1 MRRDQARPSYSSRV
15 KGGYKVHSSAACAL
29 IFVVPA
35 RRPSAAIDLLPY
47 LQSRR
52 AAIVRVGLGSGLY
65 VLSTT
70 VAPYRVR
77 AVHPVLRCL
86 AHASIGAIVARRCCS
101 SPGGLSSASLQHE
114 QSPLTSLKYIGGTL
128 DRCTLVEQMLVG
140 RAMGGDDRIL
150 VGRCGILIEGIC
162 TSICVNV
169 PLADFEILQGVALD
183 SNRPLLRIARMASLQ
198 EVLAL
203 YYAE

>member
-1 MRRDQARPSYSSRV
+1 MISRD
-15 KGGYKVHSSAACAL
+15 KV
-29 IFVVPA
+29 
-35 RRPSAAIDLLPY
+35 
-47 LQSRR
+47 
-52 AAIVRVGLGSGLY
+52 
-65 VLSTT
+65 
-70 VAPYRVR
+70 
-77 AVHPVLRCL
+77 PVLLQLDLIEPR
-86 AHASIGAIVARRCCS
+86 IGEA
-101 SPGGLSSASLQHE
+101 
-114 QSPLTSLKYIGGTL
+114 L

-140 RAMGGDDRIL
+140 RALGGEPRIL